1 VPAARTPPPGDS
13 TEARNGRSPP
23 SQALAKFM
31 AVAEDAVYTLAAVL
45 LAGAA
50 LYALGSAALVLLT
63 ALIGR
68 QGGME
73 LLLMV
78 LDQILV
84 GLIFVELF
92 YTVRLSIREHILAV
106 EPFLAVA
113 LIATVRRILVITA
126 EEQRIVEG
134 DLETFQRLLLEL
146 GLLAGLILV
155 LAVAFVLLRRARS
168 EPP

>member
-1 VPAARTPPPGDS
+1 M
-13 TEARNGRSPP
+13 
-23 SQALAKFM
+23 AL
-31 AVAEDAVYTLAAVL
+31 AEDAVYAVAAVL
-45 LAGAA
+45 LAGTA
-50 LYALGSAALVLLT
+50 LYVLGSAALVLLS

-73 LLLMV
+73 PVLTV

-92 YTVRLSIREHILAV
+92 YTVRLSIREHALAV

-126 EEQRIVEG
+126 EEQRIIEG
-134 DLETFQRLLLEL
+134 NLEAFQRLVLEL
-146 GLLAGLILV
+146 ALLAGLVLV
-155 LAVAFVLLRRARS
+155 LSVAFLLLRRARPGS
-168 EPP
+168 D

>member
-1 VPAARTPPPGDS
+1 
-13 TEARNGRSPP
+13 
-23 SQALAKFM
+23 M